1 MDLPHDRALHN
12 QGIAVN
18 DVKVQ
23 IIVKSPPSEIWKIW
37 SNFSEAPLWDTDVR
51 QCRLDG
57 PFQAGTR
64 GKCVLKNGLNM
75 PLKLEA
81 VSLHESYRNS
91 ARLLWIDL
99 EFDHQMRRLSAD
111 ETHVIHSA
119 KISGPLSFLY
129 RGLLR
134 KALTAAMTTAL
145 DNLCTLAEQRAL
157 GTSRHEKIATPL
169 HLV

>member
-1 MDLPHDRALHN
+1 M
-12 QGIAVN
+12 N
-18 DVKVQ
+18 DVNVQ
-23 IIVKSPPSEIWKIW
+23 VIVKSPPSEIWKIW
-37 SNFSEAPLWDTDVR
+37 SNFAEAPLWDTDVR
-51 QCRLDG
+51 QCQLDG

-99 EFDHQMRRLSAD
+99 EFDHRMRRLSAD
-111 ETHVIHSA
+111 ETHVVHSA

-134 KALTAAMTTAL
+134 KALTVAMTTAL
-145 DNLCTLAEQRAL
+145 DNLCTLAEQRAI
-157 GTSRHEKIATPL
+157 GAPRHGKTATPL

>member
-1 MDLPHDRALHN
+1 M
-12 QGIAVN
+12 N

-23 IIVKSPPSEIWKIW
+23 VIVKSPRAEIWKIW

-51 QCRLDG
+51 HCELNG
-57 PFQAGTR
+57 PFQPGVR

-75 PLKLEA
+75 PLKLES
-81 VSLHESYRNS
+81 VKLHESYRNT

-99 EFDHQMRRLSAD
+99 EFDHQMRRLSPN
-111 ETHVIHSA
+111 ETQVIHSA

-134 KALTAAMTTAL
+134 KMLTAAMTTAL
-145 DNLCTLAEQRAL
+145 RNLCTLAEQRANAISTPAL
-157 GTSRHEKIATPL
+157 EKPETHL
-169 HLV
+169 HRV

>member
-1 MDLPHDRALHN
+1 M
-12 QGIAVN
+12 N

-23 IIVKSPPSEIWKIW
+23 VIVKSPPSVIWKIW
-37 SNFSEAPLWDTDVR
+37 SNFAEAPLWDTDVR
-51 QCRLDG
+51 QCQLDG

-99 EFDHQMRRLSAD
+99 EFDHQMRRLSPD

-129 RGLLR
+129 RALLR

-145 DNLCTLAEQRAL
+145 DNLCTLAEQRAIATP
-157 GTSRHEKIATPL
+157 GHEKTATPL